1 VRALSVSA
9 LIATGFGALVAYG
22 TYWGGCLSE
31 SGGSTMCPM
40 NEPTNTMQAQLVL
53 GIVGVIPALL
63 MAFFAFR
70 GRGRPAKATLVIGLV
85 MWAVWGVLN
94 DASVHGW
101 GDDMWF
107 Q

>member
-1 VRALSVSA
+1 MRTLSVFA
-9 LIATGFGALVAYG
+9 LVATGFGALIAYA
-22 TYWGGCLSE
+22 TYWAGCLSE

-53 GIVGVIPALL
+53 GLVGVIPALL
-63 MAFFAFR
+63 MVFWAFR
-70 GRGRPAKATLVIGLV
+70 GRRAPAMVALVIGLV

-101 GDDMWF
+101 GDDMVF

>member
-1 VRALSVSA
+1 VRTLSVFA
-9 LIATGFGALVAYG
+9 LVAAGFGALIAYG
-22 TYWGGCLSE
+22 TYWASCLSE

-63 MAFFAFR
+63 LVLFAFR
-70 GRGRPAKATLVIGLV
+70 GRRTPAKAALLIGLV

-101 GDDMWF
+101 SDDMWF